1 MKTELQQVDFLV
13 TEVIK
18 SCPTVTAAGFFDIN
32 LELIPMVSYNL
43 YLTFQTSNISLIVEY
58 YQSSLWVLLWP
69 TCWSYASSSLQNNN
83 ETDIESVFRIGDNS
97 VSCIRLNVKT
107 ELHHLFMCYL
117 KKYLVLVNC
126 LVNRQ
131 FHADP
136 FLVLYR
142 RKPRAKL

>member
-58 YQSSLWVLLWP
+58 YQSSLWVLL
-69 TCWSYASSSLQNNN
+69 
-83 ETDIESVFRIGDNS
+83 
-97 VSCIRLNVKT
+97 
-107 ELHHLFMCYL
+107 
-117 KKYLVLVNC
+117 
-126 LVNRQ
+126 
-131 FHADP
+131 
-136 FLVLYR
+136 
-142 RKPRAKL
+142 